1 MKSVDRKMTMKL
13 LGLNQTS
20 SIQDLM
26 DFLMCPEDKGR
37 HAPGKRKSKTPS
49 KRRRSTTSNKDSEKK
64 ASPAKKKTPAKSKPK
79 QKSAPKRKKTALK
92 QDTDDE
98 VVESD
103 SLSASDS
110 ESMSENNEKET
121 DQNPT
126 KKRKVSDSVLDISKD
141 DSFSGPSDEDLM
153 DSIKKVVDE
162 IDLEEVSMKEALKKV
177 YDSYPGV
184 DLTERKSFIKEN
196 IRKLVG

>member
-1 MKSVDRKMTMKL
+1 MKSVDRKLTLKL

-26 DFLMCPEDKGR
+26 DFLMCPEDKGK
-37 HAPGKRKSKTPS
+37 HAPGRKKSKTPA
-49 KRRRSTTSNKDSEKK
+49 KRRRSTTKDSEKK
-64 ASPAKKKTPAKSKPK
+64 ESPAKKKSSAKTKPK
-79 QKSAPKRKKTALK
+79 QKSTPKRKKTVSK

-98 VVESD
+98 VEGSD

-110 ESMSENNEKET
+110 EPVSDNNDKET

-141 DSFSGPSDEDLM
+141 DSFSGPSDEDLI

-177 YDSYPGV
+177 YESYPGV
-184 DLTERKSFIKEN
+184 DLTDRKSFIKDN